1 MPQFHLY
8 FGPERIR
15 LKLSMTDPAVVTDSA
30 EETVIPGVT
39 LITEGPAESH
49 FVKVGEGDAAQEYQL
64 YIDETTVD
72 GMIAAAAKYA
82 NGVKSKA
89 NHRSGVEDVF
99 ARITNLSKVKGA
111 DGKAQAKGD
120 LHLFKSS
127 PLYARLLNLLKTIP
141 DTIGFS
147 AFFDGPVQRI
157 GDQFFARCK
166 ELFSIDLVG
175 EPSTNPSG
183 VFEIQVDN
191 QQRDEG
197 AGTQMTPQEIQS
209 ACEAAMQPMIARLAK
224 LEAGHAAVAKSM
236 KLDADGKPLVDGQGA
251 SAPINPT
258 DEQALYA
265 RFLEKVIADPKV
277 LATVKTTITAE
288 LQETAKT
295 LVALGLTPG
304 SGPGTSIERQSGGGG
319 APKDIKDMTF
329 EEVIAHEFSKKENE
343 GKRDFEIIR
352 AVTLAHP
359 DKQRVALSRADPANP
374 KKFLGI
380 IIPKRTVPFR
390 AATA

>member
-1 MPQFHLY
+1 MPQFNLY

-15 LKLSMTDPAVVTDSA
+15 FKFAMTDSA
-30 EETVIPGVT
+30 DETVIAGVT

-49 FVKVGEGDAAQEYQL
+49 FVKVGDGPDAAEFQL

-72 GMIAAAAKYA
+72 GLIAAAAKYA

-99 ARITNLSKVKGA
+99 ARITNLEKVKGA

-183 VFEIQVDN
+183 VFEVKVDSE
-191 QQRDEG
+191 QKDQG
-197 AGTQMTPQEIQS
+197 AGTQMTPEDIKT
-209 ACEAAMQPMIARLAK
+209 ACENAIKPHVDNIMSRISK

-258 DEQALYA
+258 DEASMYS
-265 RFLEKVIADPKV
+265 RFLEKVIADPKIKAIV
-277 LATVKTTITAE
+277 TTE
-288 LQETAKT
+288 LQDTAKT
-295 LVALGLTPG
+295 LVALGLVPGVGPG
-304 SGPGTSIERQSGGGG
+304 SSIERQSGSGGQQ
-319 APKDIKDMTF
+319 KDPEKLEFLEIV
-329 EEVIAHEFSKKENE
+329 ELEFSKKENE
-343 GKRDFEIIR
+343 GKPDYQIIR
-352 AVTLAHP
+352 ELTMKYPGKH
-359 DKQRVALSRADPANP
+359 RVALEKRDPATQ
-374 KKFLGI
+374 KFIGLAKL
-380 IIPKRTVPFR
+380 PKRTVPYKAP
-390 AATA
+390 AAAA